1 MKMLKFQPFSPCL
14 TCLLGNVKWH
24 VAYVFFLFVLFYLIF
39 NFWPCWRLNPVPLH
53 ARQTLYHLSH
63 TPSPSLL
70 FLRQDLTFF
79 FFFNGTGIWAQGLI
93 LARPHPF
100 FALIIFPV
108 GSQVFAQ
115 GLRPQSFYIYSHSIA
130 GITGAHH
137 HTQLIDW
144 DRVSLT
150 FRPGCLELRS
160 CWSPSPE

>member
-1 MKMLKFQPFSPCL
+1 MFS
-14 TCLLGNVKWH
+14 
-24 VAYVFFLFVLFYLIF
+24 FFLFYFISFLIF
-39 NFWPCWRLNPVPLH
+39 GHAGDWTQCLYMLGKHFITWATLPALPFCFWDRI
-53 ARQTLYHLSH
+53 
-63 TPSPSLL
+63 SL
-70 FLRQDLTFF
+70 FF